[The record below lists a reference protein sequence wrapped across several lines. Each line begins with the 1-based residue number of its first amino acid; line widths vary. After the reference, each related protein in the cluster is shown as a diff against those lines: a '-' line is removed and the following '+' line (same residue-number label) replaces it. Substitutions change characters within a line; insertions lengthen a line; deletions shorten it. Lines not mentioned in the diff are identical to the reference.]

1 MRPIVASYREFAP
14 CEALQRHVRAFFSF
28 VPGIP
33 SGIERPAAK
42 SARRPIVREA
52 LFNAADLYCPPAF
65 ADGHASIVFNLGIRC
80 RADGRWQSDPAGCHG
95 HVVGAVSRVDPV
107 CVERPAMV
115 GAYFQA
121 AQLPS
126 FTSIPAYELAN
137 QTVALEDVWGLAAS
151 TLCMQLAEIH
161 EAERIDALESA
172 LVGRMEDRGGT
183 HPAVDVPRLA
193 TSVVQRRGGVTVQRL
208 AGEAGVS
215 RQHLARLF
223 RESIGISPKLY
234 CRLARF
240 QSGLIY
246 AGCGNDVDWSRAA
259 LDLGYSDQSHMIA
272 EFREFSG
279 LTPHALARDQWFHP
293 FIEWAKSVRRGN

>member
-1 MRPIVASYREFAP
+1 MPPVVASYREFAP
-14 CEALQRHVRAFFSF
+14 GEALKRHVRAFFSF
-28 VPGIP
+28 VPGI
-33 SGIERPAAK
+33 ERPAAN
-42 SARRPIVREA
+42 SSRRPIVREA
-52 LFNAADLYCPPAF
+52 LFTAGDLYCPPAF
-65 ADGHASIVFNLGIRC
+65 ADGHASIVFNLGVRC
-80 RADGRWQSDPAGCHG
+80 RADGGWQPDPAGRHG
-95 HVVGAVSRVDPV
+95 YVVGAVSRADPV

-115 GAYFQA
+115 GAYFLA

-137 QTVALEDVWGLAAS
+137 QTVALADVWGVAAS
-151 TLCMQLAEIH
+151 TLSMQFAEIH
-161 EAERIDALESA
+161 EARRIDALESA
-172 LVGRMEDRGGT
+172 LLGRMEDRGGS
-183 HPAVDVPRLA
+183 HSAVDVPRLV
-193 TSVVQRRGGVTVQRL
+193 TSVVRRRGRVTVERL

-246 AGCGNDVDWSRAA
+246 AGCGKDVDWSQAA

-279 LTPHALARDQWFHP
+279 LTPHALARDKWFHP
-293 FIEWAKSVRRGN
+293 FIEWAKSAERVAEA

>member
-1 MRPIVASYREFAP
+1 MPPIVASYREFAP
-14 CEALQRHVRAFFSF
+14 CEALKHHVRAFFSF

-33 SGIERPAAK
+33 SGIERAAAN
-42 SARRPIVREA
+42 SSRRPIREA
-52 LFNAADLYCPPAF
+52 LFNAADRYCPPAF

-80 RADGRWQSDPAGCHG
+80 RADGRWQCDPAGCHG
-95 HVVGAVSRVDPV
+95 HVIGAVSRVDPV

-151 TLCMQLAEIH
+151 TLSMQLAEIH
-161 EAERIDALESA
+161 EAGRIDILESA
-172 LVGRMEDRGGT
+172 LVGRMEDRRGS
-183 HPAVDVPRLA
+183 HSAVDVPRLA
-193 TSVVQRRGGVTVQRL
+193 TSVVRRRGWVTVQRL
-208 AGEAGVS
+208 AGESGVS

-246 AGCGNDVDWSRAA
+246 AGCGREVDWSQAA

-293 FIEWAKSVRRGN
+293 FIEWAKSVGRVT